1 MATLD
6 LFSTPTLCS
15 QYMNTILSRV
25 MNDGVCFD
33 AFFYKYVFL
42 LLSYPFSS
50 TTIDI
55 GLMSDVVIIIIIINS
70 KSTLSCFCR
79 SPPYLDGTYY
89 MLITS
94 APIDGLA
101 FSFFLV

>member
-1 MATLD
+1 MMEYVLMPSFT
-6 LFSTPTLCS
+6 
-15 QYMNTILSRV
+15 NT
-25 MNDGVCFD
+25 
-33 AFFYKYVFL
+33 FFTS
-42 LLSYPFSS
+42 LSYPFSS

-55 GLMSDVVIIIIIINS
+55 GLMSDVIIIIINS

>member
-1 MATLD
+1 MMEYVLMPSFT
-6 LFSTPTLCS
+6 ST
-15 QYMNTILSRV
+15 
-25 MNDGVCFD
+25 CFTS
-33 AFFYKYVFL
+33 
-42 LLSYPFSS
+42 LSYPLSS

-55 GLMSDVVIIIIIINS
+55 GLMSDVVVIIINS

-94 APIDGLA
+94 ASIDGLA

>member
-33 AFFYKYVFL
+33 AFFYKYEFL

-50 TTIDI
+50 TTIDT
-55 GLMSDVVIIIIIINS
+55 GLMSVIIIINS
-70 KSTLSCFCR
+70 KSTLLCFCR
-79 SPPYLDGTYY
+79 SPLYLDGTYS
-89 MLITS
+89 MLVTS